1 MFWHRIQN
9 CEKAMNIRENLV
21 SPRVVSGGQD
31 IWFAEHNAT
40 KVRGQK
46 DMRRVAF
53 HSLSTGGACT
63 VSSLTSPATQSISSM
78 QSAVFILDNVNSKVL
93 RVNHDMVRVVENVYM

>member
-1 MFWHRIQN
+1 MGRTYGLPN
-9 CEKAMNIRENLV
+9 TTLLKC
-21 SPRVVSGGQD
+21 G
-31 IWFAEHNAT
+31 
-40 KVRGQK
+40 GQK

-63 VSSLTSPATQSISSM
+63 VSSLTSPATHIHISSI